1 MDVSDFLRFWAWTT
15 VVITVCILFKPEK
28 EPPPDS
34 KGVIDTY
41 KLLYD
46 VIKNDAMKSWIPII
60 LTSKVAFA
68 AVDAASSLKFLDAG
82 LPELTLTTASIPLP
96 VVQIML
102 PVFIAWSH
110 IIIVPFILTNSYNEI
125 ILVQRL

>member
-102 PVFIAWSH
+102 PVFIGWSNNYLLLIH
-110 IIIVPFILTNSYNEI
+110 IKITLD
-125 ILVQRL
+125 